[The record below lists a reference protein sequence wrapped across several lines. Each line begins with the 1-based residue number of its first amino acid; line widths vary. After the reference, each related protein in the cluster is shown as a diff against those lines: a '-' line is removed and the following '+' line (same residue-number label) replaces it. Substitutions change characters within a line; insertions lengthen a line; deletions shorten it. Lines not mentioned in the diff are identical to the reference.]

1 MFTGIIDNIGKVK
14 NLIRKDK
21 NIEII
26 ISPQDKNYL
35 NDIKKGDS
43 IAVNGVCLTVI
54 NLIGNDF
61 KSFVSYETVNKTN
74 IKKLHPAQFV
84 NLEKALKLNDRLNG
98 HIVLGHI
105 DGIGKISTIRKIQE
119 DYELKIIIPD
129 ELKKLVVLKGSI
141 AVNGISLTIAKIE
154 GNILSIAII
163 PETYNNTNLKYL
175 KHGDEVNLETDIIG
189 KYVLSSK

>member
-74 IKKLHPAQFV
+74 IKKFHPAQFV